1 MRQAAPLADGLLS
14 RSADPPVSETGS
26 GAGPEMRIQ
35 TVSDPED
42 RSARTPEASV
52 VPVGDRVP
60 NSVSG
65 GNFVCRAGSLLWG
78 FPVNQRDGMSL
89 DSLFP
94 ADESEPLGRRGLDRN
109 TLRIDS
115 HRLGQRFSH
124 GGDIRLYLRALQAK
138 RCNRRCLCGSL
149 CRGAFR
155 RYARSRIRL
164 SMPLNRSEV
173 SGK

>member
-1 MRQAAPLADGLLS
+1 MRQATPLADGLLS
-14 RSADPPVSETGS
+14 RSADSPVSETGS

-42 RSARTPEASV
+42 RSARTRKRSV

-94 ADESEPLGRRGLDRN
+94 ADESEPFGRRGLDRN
-109 TLRIDS
+109 TLRIPS
-115 HRLGQRFSH
+115 SRPAFLAWR
-124 GGDIRLYLRALQAK
+124 RYKALSSGVAGK
-138 RCNRRCLCGSL
+138 ACNRRCLCGSL

-155 RYARSRIRL
+155 RYAAAG
-164 SMPLNRSEV
+164 
-173 SGK
+173 SGCRCP